1 MARAQDDWRRGFPR
15 LVRAIA
21 RGFTMSIST
30 IAAAPAPAPQH
41 VADLRPVADAVASR
55 RDTEPALPVVPPPAA
70 SLTPIAFPPVAPPSP
85 ATKAEVG
92 RTLLAAEGSA
102 DDRKLKPFGIDMLPR
117 SVAGDQAAQEQ
128 RAAREK
134 VKEATTSRDRL
145 TGVAPEAAP
154 QAATSLRLADAPRP
168 AVGLTAAASD
178 LQPGA
183 ETETSLLSGMLTPTG
198 ETEESDSTPPDQ
210 DLPGPDH
217 DADDR

>member
-1 MARAQDDWRRGFPR
+1 M
-15 LVRAIA
+15 
-21 RGFTMSIST
+21 
-30 IAAAPAPAPQH
+30 
-41 VADLRPVADAVASR
+41 
-55 RDTEPALPVVPPPAA
+55 
-70 SLTPIAFPPVAPPSP
+70 
-85 ATKAEVG
+85 
-92 RTLLAAEGSA
+92 LAAEGSA

-134 VKEATTSRDRL
+134 VKEATTSRDLL
-145 TGVAPEAAP
+145 TGVEPEAAP
-154 QAATSLRLADAPRP
+154 QVAMGLRLADAPRP
-168 AVGLTAAASD
+168 AVGQRAAASD

-183 ETETSLLSGMLTPTG
+183 DTETSLLSGMLAPTG